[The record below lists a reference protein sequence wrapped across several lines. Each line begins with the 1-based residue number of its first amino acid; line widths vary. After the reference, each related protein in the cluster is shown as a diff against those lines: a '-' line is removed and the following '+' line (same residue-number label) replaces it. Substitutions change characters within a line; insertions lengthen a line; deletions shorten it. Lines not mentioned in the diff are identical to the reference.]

1 MASASS
7 ARRRCWWAPPP
18 RSPLLVA
25 AEASVV
31 AVSAAAAFAV
41 RAWGLAWVWAW
52 VAFTDRMATVAIPT
66 AATIPIMATRALAM
80 RFGDASGQPTVGEY
94 AAFRFASDCGCAVL
108 NLNGRGRIAW
118 VTSTTGPPALR
129 ATGRGVLVLGWGG
142 DPLSTAIPH
151 IADRGRGPAR
161 AEPAAVP

>member
-7 ARRRCWWAPPP
+7 ARRRCCWAPPP
-18 RSPLLVA
+18 RPPLLVA

-41 RAWGLAWVWAW
+41 RDWGLAWVWAW
-52 VAFTDRMATVAIPT
+52 AAFTDRMATGTIPT

-94 AAFRFASDCGCAVL
+94 AAFRSASDCGCAAPS
-108 NLNGRGRIAW
+108 LNGH
-118 VTSTTGPPALR
+118 GPELQAY
-129 ATGRGVLVLGWGG
+129 
-142 DPLSTAIPH
+142 PLIP
-151 IADRGRGPAR
+151 
-161 AEPAAVP
+161 EPSGLSVIH

>member
-94 AAFRFASDCGCAVL
+94 AAFRSASDCGCAPL
-108 NLNGRGRIAW
+108 NLNGHVPNCRYTHRSQDQAASVSSAEAVW
-118 VTSTTGPPALR
+118 YW
-129 ATGRGVLVLGWGG
+129 GWA
-142 DPLSTAIPH
+142 AIH
-151 IADRGRGPAR
+151 
-161 AEPAAVP
+161 